1 MPNETQRAMHRD
13 PRTALTQDKYFTLR
27 PKPLER
33 WIWQRGLAQAAERVF
48 WVHWEEGMRAGDWCS
63 QLSLRRVAQLCCID
77 PSTVTRAYQ
86 QLKAEGLIRR
96 EDPGRDPANP
106 FQQAT
111 ALTEVRL
118 PQELLAELGKAPN
131 RPQRTATVSRGSE
144 EEGATGARREIAA
157 ETPLPSAPQSPLP
170 KVSMREAMRVVGKL
184 SVAEKAAYE
193 RAWAEQLGRMD
204 FDADT
209 ALSPDEQRVALLQ
222 LQARAQPAKPTPAP
236 RVAVGEATA
245 VRSGPRLLTPLEGAR
260 LRKRVAETVPGSEV
274 PETFRQILW
283 AVEQGALR
291 RFEPAKAVNI
301 ALKKLREG
309 AWTRPHRMPPQW
321 RLAAQSPIAMERAS
335 ETARP
340 ETCSA
345 A

>member
-1 MPNETQRAMHRD
+1 MSGQIYRD

-27 PKPLER
+27 PKALER

-63 QLSLRRVAQLCCID
+63 QLSLRRVADLCCVD

-86 QLKAEGLIRR
+86 QLKAAGLIQR
-96 EDPGRDPANP
+96 EDAGRDPANP

-118 PQELLAELGKAPN
+118 PRELLAVLNRAPN
-131 RPQRTATVSRGSE
+131 RGRRSE
-144 EEGATGARREIAA
+144 AAAPAPPVVAAPSAAAIPAEIPL
-157 ETPLPSAPQSPLP
+157 ETPVETPLP

-184 SVAEKAAYE
+184 SASEKAAYDH
-193 RAWAEQLGRMD
+193 AWREKLGTMT
-204 FDADT
+204 FDAQT
-209 ALSPDEQRVALLQ
+209 SLNAEEQRVALLQ
-222 LQARAQPAKPTPAP
+222 LQAIAQPGRAAAAAQSRPATSAAP
-236 RVAVGEATA
+236 M
-245 VRSGPRLLTPLEGAR
+245 SGPRRLTPLEGAR
-260 LRKRVAETVPGSEV
+260 LRKRVGESVEGTEV

-283 AVEQGALR
+283 AVEEGALR

-309 AWTRPHRMPPQW
+309 AWTRPNRMPPQW
-321 RLAAQSPIAMERAS
+321 RLAAQAPIESTRAP